1 MNSNSS
7 IYYFLIANMHTQ
19 KEIGTFVDNSVN
31 GNTITDFNNIVGKSK
46 EILHS
51 KEILQSTNRR
61 NRMILENH
69 NIYYIVTNSN
79 TFYLAAVRKDSK
91 YCENEN
97 LVFELIEDIDHQGIK
112 KLVDKNGEL
121 TNVGRQNLK
130 FSIEKYQETNRSR
143 LGSSGST
150 TIFDTTNSISMSER
164 SEPEPISK
172 ISSLNSQ
179 IGEIKN
185 EMKQNVQN
193 MISNVGEMQDLD
205 SKSARIKDTS
215 LEFRNNSIDLEK
227 KAKWSQ
233 YKMKII
239 IVTTVLIVVGFIIFL
254 IVKDKE

>member
-51 KEILQSTNRR
+51 KEILQSFNRR

-69 NIYYIVTNSN
+69 NIYYIVTNTN

-97 LVFELIEDIDHQGIK
+97 LVFELIEDIEHQGIK

-143 LGSSGST
+143 LGSSGNM
-150 TIFDTTNSISMSER
+150 TIFDTTNSISLTER
-164 SEPEPISK
+164 NDQISK

-215 LEFRNNSIDLEK
+215 LEFRNNSLDLEK

-239 IVTTVLIVVGFIIFL
+239 IITTILIVVGFILFL
-254 IVKDKE
+254 IFKDKE

>member
-7 IYYFLIANMHTQ
+7 VYYFLIANMHTQ

-31 GNTITDFNNIVGKSK
+31 GNTISDFNNIVGKSK

-51 KEILQSTNRR
+51 KEILQSFNRR

-69 NIYYIVTNSN
+69 NIYYIVTNTY

-97 LVFELIEDIDHQGIK
+97 LVFELIEDIEHQGIK

-143 LGSSGST
+143 LGSTGST
-150 TIFDTTNSISMSER
+150 TIFDTISLTER
-164 SEPEPISK
+164 SDPEPISK

-227 KAKWSQ
+227 KAKWNQ

-239 IVTTVLIVVGFIIFL
+239 IVTTILIVGCFILFL
-254 IVKDKE
+254 IFKK

>member
-51 KEILQSTNRR
+51 KEILQSFNRR

-69 NIYYIVTNSN
+69 NIYYIVTNTN

-97 LVFELIEDIDHQGIK
+97 LVFELIEDIEHQGIK

-143 LGSSGST
+143 LGASGNM
-150 TIFDTTNSISMSER
+150 TIFDTTNSISLTER
-164 SEPEPISK
+164 SDQISK

-215 LEFRNNSIDLEK
+215 LEFRNNSLDLEK

-239 IVTTVLIVVGFIIFL
+239 IITTILIVVGFILFL
-254 IVKDKE
+254 IFKDKE

>member
-7 IYYFLIANMHTQ
+7 VYYFLIANMHTQ

-31 GNTITDFNNIVGKSK
+31 GNTISDFNNIVGKSK

-51 KEILQSTNRR
+51 KEILQSFNRR

-69 NIYYIVTNSN
+69 NIYYIVTNTY

-97 LVFELIEDIDHQGIK
+97 LVFELIEDIEHQGIK

-143 LGSSGST
+143 LGSTGST
-150 TIFDTTNSISMSER
+150 TIFDTISLTER
-164 SEPEPISK
+164 SDPEPISK

-179 IGEIKN
+179 I
-185 EMKQNVQN
+185 
-193 MISNVGEMQDLD
+193 GEMQDLD

-227 KAKWSQ
+227 KAKWNQ

-239 IVTTVLIVVGFIIFL
+239 IVTTILIITRERYIYKIQYFNL
-254 IVKDKE
+254 

>member
-51 KEILQSTNRR
+51 KEILQSFNRR

-69 NIYYIVTNSN
+69 NIYYIVTNTN

-97 LVFELIEDIDHQGIK
+97 LVFELIEDIEHQGIK

-143 LGSSGST
+143 LGSSSNM
-150 TIFDTTNSISMSER
+150 TIFDTTNSISLTER
-164 SEPEPISK
+164 SDQISK

-215 LEFRNNSIDLEK
+215 LEFRNNSLDLEK

-239 IVTTVLIVVGFIIFL
+239 IITTILIVVGFILFL
-254 IVKDKE
+254 IFKDKE

>member
-51 KEILQSTNRR
+51 KEILQSFNRR

-69 NIYYIVTNSN
+69 NIYYIVTNTN

-97 LVFELIEDIDHQGIK
+97 LVFELIEDIEHQGIK

-143 LGSSGST
+143 LGSSGNM
-150 TIFDTTNSISMSER
+150 TIFDTTNSISLTER
-164 SEPEPISK
+164 SDQISK

-215 LEFRNNSIDLEK
+215 LEFRNNSLDLEK

-239 IVTTVLIVVGFIIFL
+239 IITTILIVVGFILFL
-254 IVKDKE
+254 IFKDKE